1 MNTPF
6 RLASNLAPLSRLSDR
21 FVPSGY
27 TDDYEF
33 EKKLEIL
40 ASTDGIDG
48 IGIGYPCPPIGS
60 GTQMRRI
67 LDRHGLVWAVSDADI
82 YTERRFKH
90 GSLSNRDPKI
100 RGAAMD
106 RIKEAI
112 DGSVEGDA
120 QSMNLWLGHD
130 GFEYCF
136 QGHYDDVWKWI
147 MEGLAEIADYNTSDM
162 PVCIEPKCKEP
173 RANMYLANTGKV
185 LWALAKI
192 DKPNLA
198 LTLDFGHSLAAL
210 ENPAEAAVLAM
221 REGRLKQ
228 IHLNDNRRDWDLDL
242 VPGSSTV
249 WEHVEFYYWLRKLG
263 YDGWMSGDM
272 FTYREDGAEAL
283 ERLVQV
289 HRRCTA
295 MAGKL
300 IEMNAEQIIRAGD
313 HLEMM
318 RILWGMI
325 G

>member
-27 TDDYEF
+27 TDDYDF

-60 GTQMRRI
+60 GTQMRRV
-67 LDRHGLVWAVSDADI
+67 LDRHGLIWAVSDADI

-112 DGSVEGDA
+112 DGSVEGGA
-120 QSMNLWLGHD
+120 ESMNLWLGHD

>member
-27 TDDYEF
+27 TDDYDF

-60 GTQMRRI
+60 GTQMRRV
-67 LDRHGLVWAVSDADI
+67 LDRHGLIWAVSDADI

-112 DGSVEGDA
+112 DGSVEGGA
-120 QSMNLWLGHD
+120 ESMNLWLGHD

-318 RILWGMI
+318 RILWDMI